1 MIECWIRLWPEL
13 VSARSA
19 RVGCAGVPVQ
29 WPVLVLVLLR
39 VQVQVQGS
47 VQPWVTALE
56 SVLVVLALG
65 AQPLLVAL
73 RSGLS

>member
-19 RVGCAGVPVQ
+19 RVGCAGVLVQ
-29 WPVLVLVLLR
+29 RLVLVLVLSR
-39 VQVQVQGS
+39 VQGS
-47 VQPWVTALE
+47 VQQWVTALE

-65 AQPLLVAL
+65 AQPLRVAL
-73 RSGLS
+73 GSGLS

>member
-1 MIECWIRLWPEL
+1 MIERWIRLWPEL

-19 RVGCAGVPVQ
+19 RPGCAGVLVQ
-29 WPVLVLVLLR
+29 RPVLVLVLLR
-39 VQVQVQGS
+39 VQGS

>member
-1 MIECWIRLWPEL
+1 MIECWIWLCPEL

-29 WPVLVLVLLR
+29 RPVLVLVLLR
-39 VQVQVQGS
+39 VQGS

-56 SVLVVLALG
+56 LVLVVLALG

>member
-1 MIECWIRLWPEL
+1 MQR
-13 VSARSA
+13 
-19 RVGCAGVPVQ
+19 
-29 WPVLVLVLLR
+29 PVLVLVLLL
-39 VQVQVQGS
+39 VQGS

>member
-1 MIECWIRLWPEL
+1 MIECWIRLSPEL

-29 WPVLVLVLLR
+29 RPGVVLVLLR
-39 VQVQVQGS
+39 VQGS